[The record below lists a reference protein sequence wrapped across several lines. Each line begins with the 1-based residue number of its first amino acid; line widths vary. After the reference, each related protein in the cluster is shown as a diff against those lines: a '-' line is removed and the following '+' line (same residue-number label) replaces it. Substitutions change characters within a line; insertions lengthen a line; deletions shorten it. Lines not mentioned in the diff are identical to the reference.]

1 MSRNITRLMV
11 IPGVLMNRLHLFPYT
26 LAVALLLIASAAQA
40 ESDLNALVE
49 SYIDTWAEFYPS
61 KALSNGL
68 KEAAWKFEDF
78 SGNRA
83 GEWIAYNR
91 RTLEMLESL
100 SDLSVNE
107 QVDARVLRRQ
117 ARRELERWAHDEALV
132 NQPSWYAEV
141 ISQAL
146 TYILVRD
153 QFTPEE
159 KVDAVL
165 QRLPGVQSMCQ
176 LGIVSLQD
184 GSPERTR
191 RAVEV
196 LERTR
201 TFYQDSLPGLM
212 QDWSGGKQQEQVTQV
227 ISDTV
232 NSVDAL
238 LHHIREDVLPDAS
251 IPDRLDD
258 RDYARKLRIYTDSDL
273 TPEQLRDSAT
283 AEIEE
288 VRGLMVTEAT
298 AWWNER
304 VVALALPADEN
315 ELLGTAMAAMEHN
328 RSDNRSDFLN
338 FFKELTEKAE
348 TFMVENDLA
357 TIPLPR
363 TMYVGLS
370 PDHFS
375 GAAVGGVYPAGP
387 FNPGADTLFYLP
399 SIPDDS
405 TPEQKNGFYRSF
417 NDHFNTMII
426 AHEIYPGHYLQ
437 LKVAAATVPALRSL
451 FGNGVYIEGWGTF
464 SEELMLDA
472 GWDDHNRLT
481 RLAHLRK
488 RLENATRA
496 YVSVMVH
503 VEDWNKDQVMDFAV
517 TRGLLPPQFALN
529 LWVRVMNNPLQI
541 PSYFLG
547 FHGFRA
553 LWAEENRRLGESFKT
568 RGFVDSVLR
577 AGPVPIDALS
587 SLIN

>member
-1 MSRNITRLMV
+1 MNGFNKFSLRLV
-11 IPGVLMNRLHLFPYT
+11 IALC
-26 LAVALLLIASAAQA
+26 LAGGTAQA
-40 ESDLNALVE
+40 GTELDAQVD
-49 SYIDTWAEFYPS
+49 SYISKWAEFYPS
-61 KALSNGL
+61 EALSNGL
-68 KEAAWKFEDF
+68 KQAAWEFEDF
-78 SGNRA
+78 SGNRV

-91 RTLEMLESL
+91 RTLEMLESR

-107 QVDARVLRRQ
+107 QIDVRVLRRQ
-117 ARRELERWAHDEALV
+117 ARRELERWVRDRALI
-132 NQPSWYAEV
+132 NQPAWYAEV

-146 TYILVRD
+146 TYILVRE

-159 KVDAVL
+159 KLEAVL
-165 QRLPGVQSMCQ
+165 QRLKGVQSLCE
-176 LGIVSLQD
+176 LGITNLQN
-184 GSPERTR
+184 GSPEKTR

-196 LERTR
+196 LERTK
-201 TFYQDSLPGLM
+201 TFYRDNLPGLM
-212 QDWSGGKQQEQVTQV
+212 HDWSRANQNEQVTQV

-232 NSVDAL
+232 NTVDAL
-238 LHHIREDVLPDAS
+238 VRHIRENVLPDAS
-251 IPDRLDD
+251 IPDRLDN
-258 RDYARKLRIYTDSDL
+258 RDYERKLRIYTDSEL
-273 TPEQLRDSAT
+273 TPAQLRDSAA

-288 VRGLMVTEAT
+288 VRRLMAIEAE
-298 AWWNER
+298 AWWNEQGSD
-304 VVALALPADEN
+304 LPMPADEN
-315 ELLGTAMAAMEHN
+315 ELLEAVMAEMERA

-338 FFKELTEKAE
+338 LFRELTDRAE
-348 TFMVENDLA
+348 RFLVQNDLA
-357 TIPLPR
+357 TVPLPR
-363 TMYVGLS
+363 TIYVGLS

-375 GAAVGGVYPAGP
+375 GAAYGGVYAAGP

-437 LKVAAATVPALRSL
+437 LKVAAGAAPALRTL
-451 FGNGVYIEGWGTF
+451 FANGVYVEGWGTF

-503 VEDWNKDQVMDFAV
+503 VHDWDKDQLMEFAV

-547 FHGFRA
+547 FHGFRK
-553 LWAEENRRLGESFKT
+553 LWQEEQARLGDSFTT
-568 RGFVDSVLR
+568 REFVDSVLQ
-577 AGPVPIDALS
+577 AGPIPIDALT
-587 SLIN
+587 LTLR

>member
-1 MSRNITRLMV
+1 MNGFNKFSLRLV
-11 IPGVLMNRLHLFPYT
+11 IALC
-26 LAVALLLIASAAQA
+26 LAGGTAQA
-40 ESDLNALVE
+40 GTELDAQVDA
-49 SYIDTWAEFYPS
+49 YISKWAEFYPS
-61 KALSNGL
+61 EALSNGL
-68 KEAAWKFEDF
+68 KEAAWEFEDF
-78 SGNRA
+78 SGNRV
-83 GEWIAYNR
+83 GEWIAYNQ
-91 RTLEMLESL
+91 RTLEMLESR

-107 QVDARVLRRQ
+107 QVDVRVLRRQ
-117 ARRELERWAHDEALV
+117 ARRELERWVRDRALV
-132 NQPSWYAEV
+132 NQPAWYAEV

-146 TYILVRD
+146 TYILVRE

-159 KVDAVL
+159 KFEAVL
-165 QRLPGVQSMCQ
+165 QRLKGVQSLCD
-176 LGIVSLQD
+176 LGITNLQN

-191 RAVEV
+191 RAVEI

-201 TFYQDSLPGLM
+201 TFYHGSLPGLM
-212 QDWSGGKQQEQVTQV
+212 HDWSGGKRQEQVMQD
-227 ISDTV
+227 ISDTI

-238 LHHIREDVLPDAS
+238 VRHIRENVLPDTS

-273 TPEQLRDSAT
+273 TPAQLRDSAA

-288 VRGLMVTEAT
+288 VRRLMAIEAE
-298 AWWNER
+298 AWWHEQGSDSPM
-304 VVALALPADEN
+304 PADEN
-315 ELLGTAMAAMEHN
+315 ELLEAVMAEMEQA

-338 FFKELTEKAE
+338 MFRELTDRAE
-348 TFMVENDLA
+348 RFLVQNDLA
-357 TIPLPR
+357 TVPLPR
-363 TMYVGLS
+363 TIYVGLS

-375 GAAVGGVYPAGP
+375 GAAYGGVYSAGP

-437 LKVAAATVPALRSL
+437 LKVAAGAAPALRTL
-451 FGNGVYIEGWGTF
+451 FANGVYVEGWGTF

-503 VEDWNKDQVMDFAV
+503 VHDWDKDQLMEFAV

-547 FHGFRA
+547 FHGFRK
-553 LWAEENRRLGESFKT
+553 LWHEEQARLGDSFTT
-568 RGFVDSVLR
+568 REFVDSVLQ
-577 AGPVPIDALS
+577 AGPIPIDALTFT
-587 SLIN
+587 LR

>member
-1 MSRNITRLMV
+1 MNGFDKFLIRLV
-11 IPGVLMNRLHLFPYT
+11 IALC
-26 LAVALLLIASAAQA
+26 LAAGTVQAGTELDAQV
-40 ESDLNALVE
+40 NA
-49 SYIDTWAEFYPS
+49 YISKWAEFYPS
-61 KALSNGL
+61 EALSNGL
-68 KEAAWKFEDF
+68 KEAAWEFEDF
-78 SGNRA
+78 SGNRVD
-83 GEWIAYNR
+83 EWIAYNTH
-91 RTLEMLESL
+91 TLEMLESL

-117 ARRELERWAHDEALV
+117 AMRELERWVHDKALV
-132 NQPSWYAEV
+132 NQPAWYAEV

-146 TYILVRD
+146 TYILVRE

-159 KVDAVL
+159 KFDAVL
-165 QRLPGVQSMCQ
+165 QRLPGVQSMCE
-176 LGIVSLQD
+176 LGIANLQD

-191 RAVEV
+191 RAVQV

-201 TFYQDSLPGLM
+201 TFYHDSLPGLM
-212 QDWSGGKQQEQVTQV
+212 HGWSGGERQEQVTQV
-227 ISDTV
+227 IDDTV
-232 NSVDAL
+232 SSADSLVR
-238 LHHIREDVLPDAS
+238 HIRDNVLPDAS
-251 IPDRLDD
+251 VPDRLDD
-258 RDYARKLRIYTDSDL
+258 KDYARKLRIYTDSDI
-273 TPEQLRDSAT
+273 TPAQLRDSAA

-288 VRGLMVTEAT
+288 VRRLMTIEAG
-298 AWWNER
+298 AWWNEQGPG
-304 VVALALPADEN
+304 APMPADEN
-315 ELLGTAMAAMEHN
+315 ELLEAVMTEMEQA
-328 RSDNRSDFLN
+328 RADNRSDFLN
-338 FFKELTEKAE
+338 LFRELTDRAE
-348 TFMVENDLA
+348 RFLVENDLA
-357 TIPLPR
+357 TVPLPR
-363 TMYVGLS
+363 TIYVGLS

-375 GAAVGGVYPAGP
+375 GAAYGGVYSTGP

-405 TPEQKNGFYRSF
+405 TLEQKNGFYRSF

-437 LKVAAATVPALRSL
+437 YKIAAATAPALRTL

-503 VEDWNKDQVMDFAV
+503 VEGWNRDQVMEFAV

-553 LWAEENRRLGESFKT
+553 LWAEENRRLGEDFKT
-568 RGFVDSVLR
+568 RDFVDKVLR
-577 AGPVPIDALS
+577 AGAVPIDALY
-587 SLIN
+587 SLFK

>member
-1 MSRNITRLMV
+1 MMKSNAFLYALT
-11 IPGVLMNRLHLFPYT
+11 
-26 LAVALLLIASAAQA
+26 VAFCLYAGMAQA
-40 ESDLNALVE
+40 NADLNNTIE
-49 SYIDTWAEFYPS
+49 SYIQKWTGFYPS
-61 KALSNGL
+61 NAFRNGL
-68 KEAAWKFEDF
+68 RPAAWQFEDF
-78 SGNRA
+78 SGDRV

-91 RTLEMLESL
+91 RTLEILESL
-100 SDLSVNE
+100 PVLSVNE

-117 ARRELERWAHDEALV
+117 SRRELERWVHDGALV
-132 NQPSWYAEV
+132 NQPAWYAEV

-146 TYILVRD
+146 TYILVRE
-153 QFTPEE
+153 QFTPEDKLE
-159 KVDAVL
+159 AVL
-165 QRLPGVQSMCQ
+165 QRLKGVQSLCE
-176 LGIVSLQD
+176 LGIANLQN
-184 GSPERTR
+184 GSRERTQ

-196 LERTR
+196 LERTK
-201 TFYQDSLPGLM
+201 TFYRDNLPGLM
-212 QDWSGGKQQEQVTQV
+212 HDWSGGTQPEQLPQV
-227 ISDTV
+227 VSDTV
-232 NSVDAL
+232 NTVDAL
-238 LHHIREDVLPDAS
+238 VRHIRENVLPDAS

-273 TPEQLRDSAT
+273 TPAQLRDSAA

-288 VRGLMVTEAT
+288 VRRLMAIEAE
-298 AWWNER
+298 AWWNEQGSDSPM
-304 VVALALPADEN
+304 PADEN
-315 ELLGTAMAAMEHN
+315 ELLEAVMAEMERA
-328 RSDNRSDFLN
+328 RSDNRSDFVNL
-338 FFKELTEKAE
+338 FRELTDRAEK
-348 TFMVENDLA
+348 FLVQNDLA
-357 TIPLPR
+357 TVPLPR
-363 TMYVGLS
+363 TIYVGLS

-375 GAAVGGVYPAGP
+375 GAAYGGVYSAGP

-437 LKVAAATVPALRSL
+437 LKVGAGAAPALRTL
-451 FGNGVYIEGWGTF
+451 FANGVYVEGWGTF

-496 YVSVMVH
+496 YVSAMVH
-503 VEDWNKDQVMDFAV
+503 VHDWDKDQLMEFAV

-547 FHGFRA
+547 FHGFRK
-553 LWAEENRRLGESFKT
+553 LWQEQQARLGDSFST
-568 RGFVDSVLR
+568 REFVDSVLQ
-577 AGPVPIDALS
+577 AGPIPIDALT
-587 SLIN
+587 LTLR

>member
-1 MSRNITRLMV
+1 MIRFIT
-11 IPGVLMNRLHLFPYT
+11 FPYM
-26 LAVALLLIASAAQA
+26 LVIALCLTTGTVQAGTELGAQVDA
-40 ESDLNALVE
+40 
-49 SYIDTWAEFYPS
+49 YISKWAEFYPS
-61 KALSNGL
+61 EALSNGL
-68 KEAAWKFEDF
+68 KEAAWEFEDF
-78 SGNRA
+78 SGDRV
-83 GEWIAYNR
+83 EQWIAYNQH
-91 RTLEMLESL
+91 TLEMLEAL

-117 ARRELERWAHDEALV
+117 AMRELERWVHDKALV
-132 NQPSWYAEV
+132 NQPAWYAEV

-146 TYILVRD
+146 TYILVRE
-153 QFTPEE
+153 QFAPEE
-159 KVDAVL
+159 KFDAVL
-165 QRLPGVQSMCQ
+165 QRLPGIQSMCE
-176 LGIVSLQD
+176 LGIVNLQD

-201 TFYQDSLPGLM
+201 TFYHDSLPGLM
-212 QDWSGGKQQEQVTQV
+212 NDWSGGTRREQATQV
-227 ISDTV
+227 INGTV

-238 LHHIREDVLPDAS
+238 VRHIRESVLPNAS

-258 RDYARKLRIYTDSDL
+258 RDYARKLRIYTDSNL
-273 TPEQLRDSAT
+273 TPAQLRDSAA

-288 VRGLMVTEAT
+288 VRRLMAIEAE
-298 AWWNER
+298 AWWNEQGSGASMP
-304 VVALALPADEN
+304 VVEN
-315 ELLGTAMAAMEHN
+315 ELLEAVMAEMEQA
-328 RSDNRSDFLN
+328 RADNRSDFLD
-338 FFKELTEKAE
+338 FFKDLTDRAE
-348 TFMVENDLA
+348 RFLVDNDLA
-357 TIPLPR
+357 TVPLPR
-363 TMYVGLS
+363 TIYVGLS

-375 GAAVGGVYPAGP
+375 GAAYGGVYSTGP

-437 LKVAAATVPALRSL
+437 LKVAAATAPALRSL

-503 VEDWNKDQVMDFAV
+503 VHDWNKDQVMEFAV

-553 LWAEENRRLGESFKT
+553 LWTEENRRLGEDFKT
-568 RGFVDSVLR
+568 RDFVDKVLR
-577 AGPVPIDALS
+577 AGPVPIDTL
-587 SLIN
+587 

>member
-1 MSRNITRLMV
+1 
-11 IPGVLMNRLHLFPYT
+11 MNGLNKLPLR
-26 LAVALLLIASAAQA
+26 LLIALCLTTGTAQA
-40 ESDLNALVE
+40 GTELGAQVDA
-49 SYIDTWAEFYPS
+49 YISKWAEFYPS
-61 KALSNGL
+61 EALSNGL
-68 KEAAWKFEDF
+68 KEAAWEFEDF
-78 SGNRA
+78 SGDRVD
-83 GEWIAYNR
+83 EWIVYNR

-117 ARRELERWAHDEALV
+117 AMRELERWVHDKALV
-132 NQPSWYAEV
+132 NQPAWYAEV

-146 TYILVRD
+146 TYILVRE
-153 QFTPEE
+153 QFTAEE
-159 KVDAVL
+159 KFDAVL
-165 QRLPGVQSMCQ
+165 QRLRGVQSMCA
-176 LGIVSLQD
+176 LGIANLED

-191 RAVEV
+191 RAVQV

-201 TFYQDSLPGLM
+201 TFYHDSLPGLM
-212 QDWSGGKQQEQVTQV
+212 HDWSGGGRKEQVTQV
-227 ISDTV
+227 IDDTV
-232 NSVDAL
+232 SSADAL
-238 LHHIREDVLPDAS
+238 VRHIRDNVLPDAS

-258 RDYARKLRIYTDSDL
+258 KDYARKLRIYTDSDL
-273 TPEQLRDSAT
+273 TPMQLRDSAA

-288 VRGLMVTEAT
+288 VRRLMTLEAE
-298 AWWNER
+298 AWWNEQGSGAPMP
-304 VVALALPADEN
+304 VDES
-315 ELLGTAMAAMEHN
+315 ELLEAVMAEMEQA
-328 RSDNRSDFLN
+328 RADNRSDFLD
-338 FFKELTEKAE
+338 FFRDLTDRAE
-348 TFMVENDLA
+348 RFLVQHDLA
-357 TIPLPR
+357 TVPLPR
-363 TMYVGLS
+363 TIYVGLS

-375 GAAVGGVYPAGP
+375 GAAYGGVYSTGP

-405 TPEQKNGFYRSF
+405 TAEQKNGFYRSF

-437 LKVAAATVPALRSL
+437 LKVAAATAPALRSL

-503 VEDWNKDQVMDFAV
+503 VEGWNRDQVMDFAV
-517 TRGLLPPQFALN
+517 KRGLLPSQFALN

-553 LWAEENRRLGESFKT
+553 LWAEENRRLGEDFKT
-568 RGFVDSVLR
+568 REFVDKVLR
-577 AGPVPIDALS
+577 AGPVPIDTL
-587 SLIN
+587 

>member
-1 MSRNITRLMV
+1 MIRFIT
-11 IPGVLMNRLHLFPYT
+11 FPYV
-26 LAVALLLIASAAQA
+26 LVIALCLTTGTAQA
-40 ESDLNALVE
+40 GTELDAQVDA
-49 SYIDTWAEFYPS
+49 YISEWAEFYPS
-61 KALSNGL
+61 AALSNGL
-68 KEAAWKFEDF
+68 KDAAWEFEDF
-78 SGNRA
+78 SGNRV
-83 GEWIAYNR
+83 EQWIAYNQH
-91 RTLEMLESL
+91 TLEMLEAL
-100 SDLSVNE
+100 SGPSVNE

-117 ARRELERWAHDEALV
+117 AMRELERWVHDKALV
-132 NQPSWYAEV
+132 NQPAWYAEV

-146 TYILVRD
+146 TYILVRE

-159 KVDAVL
+159 KFDAVL
-165 QRLPGVQSMCQ
+165 QRLPGVQSMCE
-176 LGIVSLQD
+176 LGIVNLQD

-191 RAVEV
+191 RAVQV

-201 TFYQDSLPGLM
+201 TFYHDSLPGLM
-212 QDWSGGKQQEQVTQV
+212 HDWSGGTRREQVTQA
-227 ISDTV
+227 INDTV
-232 NSVDAL
+232 SSADAL
-238 LHHIREDVLPDAS
+238 VRHIRDNVLPDAS

-258 RDYARKLRIYTDSDL
+258 KDYARKLRIYTDSDL
-273 TPEQLRDSAT
+273 TPVQLRDSAA

-288 VRGLMVTEAT
+288 VRKLMATEAE
-298 AWWNER
+298 AWWNEQGSGSPM
-304 VVALALPADEN
+304 PADEN
-315 ELLGTAMAAMEHN
+315 ELLEAVMTEMEQA
-328 RSDNRSDFLN
+328 RADNRADFLN
-338 FFKELTEKAE
+338 LFRELTDRAE
-348 TFMVENDLA
+348 RFLVQNDLA
-357 TIPLPR
+357 TVPLPR
-363 TMYVGLS
+363 TIYVGLS

-375 GAAVGGVYPAGP
+375 GAAYGGVYSTGP

-405 TPEQKNGFYRSF
+405 TAEQKNGFYRSF

-437 LKVAAATVPALRSL
+437 LKVAAATAPALRSL

-503 VEDWNKDQVMDFAV
+503 VHDWNRDQVMEFAV
-517 TRGLLPPQFALN
+517 TRGLLPPQFAVN

-553 LWAEENRRLGESFKT
+553 LWAEENRRLGEDFKT
-568 RGFVDSVLR
+568 RDFVDKVLR
-577 AGPVPIDALS
+577 AGPVPIDTL
-587 SLIN
+587 

>member
-1 MSRNITRLMV
+1 MIRFIT
-11 IPGVLMNRLHLFPYT
+11 FPYM
-26 LAVALLLIASAAQA
+26 LVIALCLTTGTAQA
-40 ESDLNALVE
+40 GTELDAQVDA
-49 SYIDTWAEFYPS
+49 YISEWAEFYPS
-61 KALSNGL
+61 AALSNGL
-68 KEAAWKFEDF
+68 KDAAWEFEDF
-78 SGNRA
+78 SGNRV
-83 GEWIAYNR
+83 EQWIAYNQH
-91 RTLEMLESL
+91 TLEMLEAL
-100 SDLSVNE
+100 SGLSVNE

-117 ARRELERWAHDEALV
+117 AMRELERWVHDKALV
-132 NQPSWYAEV
+132 NQPAWYAEV

-146 TYILVRD
+146 TYILVRE

-159 KVDAVL
+159 KFDAVL
-165 QRLPGVQSMCQ
+165 QRLPGIQSMCE
-176 LGIVSLQD
+176 LGIVNLQD

-191 RAVEV
+191 RAVQV

-201 TFYQDSLPGLM
+201 TFYHDSLPGLM
-212 QDWSGGKQQEQVTQV
+212 NDWSGGTRREQVTQA
-227 ISDTV
+227 INDTV
-232 NSVDAL
+232 SSADAL
-238 LHHIREDVLPDAS
+238 VRHIRDNVLPDAS

-258 RDYARKLRIYTDSDL
+258 KDYARKLRIYTDSDL
-273 TPEQLRDSAT
+273 TPVQLRDSAA

-288 VRGLMVTEAT
+288 VRKLMTIEAE
-298 AWWNER
+298 AWWNEQGSGSPM
-304 VVALALPADEN
+304 PADEN
-315 ELLGTAMAAMEHN
+315 ELLEAVMTEMEQA
-328 RSDNRSDFLN
+328 RADNRADFLN
-338 FFKELTEKAE
+338 LFRELTDRAE
-348 TFMVENDLA
+348 RFLVQNDLA
-357 TIPLPR
+357 TVPLPR
-363 TMYVGLS
+363 TIYVGLS

-375 GAAVGGVYPAGP
+375 GAAYGGVYSTGP

-405 TPEQKNGFYRSF
+405 TAEQKNGFYRSF

-437 LKVAAATVPALRSL
+437 LKVAAATAPALRSL

-503 VEDWNKDQVMDFAV
+503 VHDWNRDQVMEFAV
-517 TRGLLPPQFALN
+517 TRGLLPPQFAVN

-553 LWAEENRRLGESFKT
+553 LWAEENRRLGENFKT
-568 RGFVDSVLR
+568 RDFVDKVLR
-577 AGPVPIDALS
+577 AGPVPIDTL
-587 SLIN
+587 

>member
-1 MSRNITRLMV
+1 MIRFIT
-11 IPGVLMNRLHLFPYT
+11 FPYM
-26 LAVALLLIASAAQA
+26 LVIALCLTTGTVQAGTELDAQV
-40 ESDLNALVE
+40 DG
-49 SYIDTWAEFYPS
+49 YISKWAEFYPS
-61 KALSNGL
+61 EALSNGL
-68 KEAAWKFEDF
+68 KEAAWEFEDF
-78 SGNRA
+78 SGDRVD
-83 GEWIAYNR
+83 EWITYNR

-117 ARRELERWAHDEALV
+117 AMRELERWVHDKALV
-132 NQPSWYAEV
+132 NQPAWYAEV

-146 TYILVRD
+146 TYILVRE

-159 KVDAVL
+159 KFDAVL
-165 QRLPGVQSMCQ
+165 QRLPGVQSICE
-176 LGIVSLQD
+176 LGIANLQD

-191 RAVEV
+191 RAVQV

-201 TFYQDSLPGLM
+201 TFYHDSLPGLM
-212 QDWSGGKQQEQVTQV
+212 HDWSGGGRQEQVTQV
-227 ISDTV
+227 IDDNVS
-232 NSVDAL
+232 SADAL
-238 LHHIREDVLPDAS
+238 VRHIRDNVLPDAS

-258 RDYARKLRIYTDSDL
+258 KDYARKLRIYTDSDL
-273 TPEQLRDSAT
+273 TPMQLRDSAA

-288 VRGLMVTEAT
+288 VRRLMTLEAE
-298 AWWNER
+298 AWWNEQGSGAPMP
-304 VVALALPADEN
+304 VDEN
-315 ELLGTAMAAMEHN
+315 ELLEAVMTEMEQA
-328 RSDNRSDFLN
+328 RAGNRSDFLD
-338 FFKELTEKAE
+338 FFRDLTDRAEK
-348 TFMVENDLA
+348 FLVENDLA
-357 TIPLPR
+357 TVPLPR
-363 TMYVGLS
+363 TIYVGLS

-375 GAAVGGVYPAGP
+375 GAAYGGVYSTGP

-405 TPEQKNGFYRSF
+405 TLEQKNGFYRSF

-437 LKVAAATVPALRSL
+437 YKVAAATAPALRTL

-472 GWDDHNRLT
+472 GWDDYNRLT

-503 VEDWNKDQVMDFAV
+503 VEGWNRDQVMDFAV
-517 TRGLLPPQFALN
+517 KRGLLPPQFALN

-553 LWAEENRRLGESFKT
+553 LWAEENRRLGEDFKT
-568 RGFVDSVLR
+568 REFVDKVLR
-577 AGPVPIDALS
+577 AGPVPIDTL
-587 SLIN
+587 

>member
-1 MSRNITRLMV
+1 
-11 IPGVLMNRLHLFPYT
+11 MNGLNKLPLR
-26 LAVALLLIASAAQA
+26 LLIALCLAAGAAQA
-40 ESDLNALVE
+40 GTELDARVDA
-49 SYIDTWAEFYPS
+49 YISKWAEFYPS
-61 KALSNGL
+61 EALSNGL
-68 KEAAWKFEDF
+68 KEAAWEFEDF
-78 SGNRA
+78 SGNRVD
-83 GEWIAYNR
+83 EWTAYNR
-91 RTLEMLESL
+91 RTLEMLEAL

-107 QVDARVLRRQ
+107 QVDARVLRRR
-117 ARRELERWAHDEALV
+117 AMRELERWVHDKALV
-132 NQPSWYAEV
+132 NQPAWYAEV

-146 TYILVRD
+146 TYILVRE

-159 KVDAVL
+159 KFGAVL
-165 QRLPGVQSMCQ
+165 QRLRGVQSMCA
-176 LGIVSLQD
+176 LGIANLQD

-201 TFYQDSLPGLM
+201 TFYHDSLPGLM
-212 QDWSGGKQQEQVTQV
+212 NDWSGGTRREQARQV
-227 ISDTV
+227 INGTV

-238 LHHIREDVLPDAS
+238 VRHIRESVLPNAS

-273 TPEQLRDSAT
+273 TPAQLRDSAA

-288 VRGLMVTEAT
+288 VRRLMAIEAK

-304 VVALALPADEN
+304 ESSAPMPADEN
-315 ELLGTAMAAMEHN
+315 ELLEAVMAEME
-328 RSDNRSDFLN
+328 RARADNRSDFLD
-338 FFKELTEKAE
+338 FFRDLTDRAE
-348 TFMVENDLA
+348 RFLVDNDLA
-357 TIPLPR
+357 TVPLPR
-363 TMYVGLS
+363 TIYVGLS

-375 GAAVGGVYPAGP
+375 GAAYGGVYSTGP

-405 TPEQKNGFYRSF
+405 TAEQKNGFYRSF

-437 LKVAAATVPALRSL
+437 LKVAAATAPALRSL

-503 VEDWNKDQVMDFAV
+503 VHDWNKDQVMEFAV

-553 LWAEENRRLGESFKT
+553 LWAEENRRLGEDFKT
-568 RGFVDSVLR
+568 RDFVDKVLR
-577 AGPVPIDALS
+577 AGPVPIDTL
-587 SLIN
+587 

>member
-1 MSRNITRLMV
+1 MIRFIT
-11 IPGVLMNRLHLFPYT
+11 FPYM
-26 LAVALLLIASAAQA
+26 LVIALCLTTGTAQA
-40 ESDLNALVE
+40 GTELDAQVDA
-49 SYIDTWAEFYPS
+49 YISEWAEFYPS
-61 KALSNGL
+61 AALSNGL
-68 KEAAWKFEDF
+68 KDAAWEFEDF
-78 SGNRA
+78 SGNRV
-83 GEWIAYNR
+83 EQWIAYNQH
-91 RTLEMLESL
+91 TLEMLEAL
-100 SDLSVNE
+100 SGPSVNE

-117 ARRELERWAHDEALV
+117 AMRELERWVHDKALV
-132 NQPSWYAEV
+132 NQPAWYAEV

-146 TYILVRD
+146 TYILVRE

-159 KVDAVL
+159 KFDAVL
-165 QRLPGVQSMCQ
+165 QRLPGIQSMCE
-176 LGIVSLQD
+176 LGIVNLQD

-191 RAVEV
+191 RAVQV

-201 TFYQDSLPGLM
+201 TFYHDSLPGLM
-212 QDWSGGKQQEQVTQV
+212 HDWSGGERKEQVTQV
-227 ISDTV
+227 IDDTV
-232 NSVDAL
+232 SSADAL
-238 LHHIREDVLPDAS
+238 VRHIRDNVLPDAS

-258 RDYARKLRIYTDSDL
+258 KDYARKLRIYTDSDL
-273 TPEQLRDSAT
+273 TPVQLRDSAA

-288 VRGLMVTEAT
+288 VRKLMAIEAE
-298 AWWNER
+298 AWWNEQGSGSPM
-304 VVALALPADEN
+304 PADEN
-315 ELLGTAMAAMEHN
+315 ELLEAVMTEMEQA
-328 RSDNRSDFLN
+328 RADNRADFLN
-338 FFKELTEKAE
+338 LFRELTDRAE
-348 TFMVENDLA
+348 RFLVQNDLA
-357 TIPLPR
+357 TVPLPR
-363 TMYVGLS
+363 TIYVGLS

-375 GAAVGGVYPAGP
+375 GAAYGGVYSTGP

-405 TPEQKNGFYRSF
+405 TAEQKNGFYRSF

-437 LKVAAATVPALRSL
+437 LKVAAATAPALRSL

-503 VEDWNKDQVMDFAV
+503 IHDWNKDQVMEFAV
-517 TRGLLPPQFALN
+517 TRGLLPPQFAVN

-553 LWAEENRRLGESFKT
+553 LWAEENRRLGENFKT
-568 RGFVDSVLR
+568 RDFVDKVLR
-577 AGPVPIDALS
+577 AGPVPIDTL
-587 SLIN
+587 

>member
-1 MSRNITRLMV
+1 MMRSNAFLYALTLVFCLYSGMV
-11 IPGVLMNRLHLFPYT
+11 
-26 LAVALLLIASAAQA
+26 QA
-40 ESDLNALVE
+40 TPDLNDTIE
-49 SYIDTWAEFYPS
+49 SYIQTWAGFYPS
-61 KALSNGL
+61 KAFRNGL
-68 KEAAWKFEDF
+68 RAAAWEFEDF
-78 SGNRA
+78 SGNRV

-91 RTLEMLESL
+91 RTLDMLEAR
-100 SDLSVNE
+100 SDLSDNE
-107 QVDARVLRRQ
+107 QIDMRVLRRQ
-117 ARRELERWAHDEALV
+117 TRRELERWQHDMVLV
-132 NQPSWYAEV
+132 NQPVWYAGI

-146 TYILVRD
+146 TYILVRE

-159 KVDAVL
+159 KLDAVL
-165 QRLPGVQSMCQ
+165 QRLKGVQSLCN
-176 LGIVSLQD
+176 LGITNLRN
-184 GSPERTR
+184 GSGERTR

-196 LERTR
+196 LERTK
-201 TFYQDSLPGLM
+201 TFYRDSLPELM
-212 QDWSGGKQQEQVTQV
+212 RDWSRRNQHVQVTQV
-227 ISDTV
+227 INDTV
-232 NSVDAL
+232 NTVDAL
-238 LHHIREDVLPDAS
+238 LRHIRETVLPDAS

-258 RDYARKLRIYTDSDL
+258 RDYERKLRIYTDSDL
-273 TPEQLRDSAT
+273 TPAQLRDSAA

-288 VRGLMVTEAT
+288 VRRLMAIEAE
-298 AWWNER
+298 AWWNEQGSDSPM
-304 VVALALPADEN
+304 PADEN
-315 ELLGTAMAAMEHN
+315 ELLEAVMAEMERA

-338 FFKELTEKAE
+338 LFRELTDRAE
-348 TFMVENDLA
+348 RFLVQNDLA
-357 TIPLPR
+357 TVPLPR
-363 TMYVGLS
+363 TIYVGLS

-375 GAAVGGVYPAGP
+375 GAAYGGVYAAGP

-437 LKVAAATVPALRSL
+437 LKVAAGAAPALRTL
-451 FGNGVYIEGWGTF
+451 FANGVYVEGWGTF

-503 VEDWNKDQVMDFAV
+503 VHDWDKDQLMEFAV
-517 TRGLLPPQFALN
+517 ARGLLPPQFALN

-547 FHGFRA
+547 FHGFRK
-553 LWAEENRRLGESFKT
+553 LWQEEQARLGDSFTT
-568 RGFVDSVLR
+568 REFVDSVLQ
-577 AGPVPIDALS
+577 AGPIPIDALT
-587 SLIN
+587 LTLR

>member
-1 MSRNITRLMV
+1 MNGFNKFSLRLV
-11 IPGVLMNRLHLFPYT
+11 IALC
-26 LAVALLLIASAAQA
+26 LAGGTAQA
-40 ESDLNALVE
+40 GTELDAQVDA
-49 SYIDTWAEFYPS
+49 YISKWAEFYPS
-61 KALSNGL
+61 EALSNGL
-68 KEAAWKFEDF
+68 KEAAWEFEDF
-78 SGNRA
+78 SGNRV
-83 GEWIAYNR
+83 GEWIAYNQ
-91 RTLEMLESL
+91 RTLEMLESR

-107 QVDARVLRRQ
+107 QIDVRVLRRQ
-117 ARRELERWAHDEALV
+117 ARRELERWVRDRALV
-132 NQPSWYAEV
+132 NQPAWYAEV

-146 TYILVRD
+146 TYILVRE

-159 KVDAVL
+159 KLEAVL
-165 QRLPGVQSMCQ
+165 QRLKGVQSLCE
-176 LGIVSLQD
+176 LGITNLQN

-191 RAVEV
+191 RAVEI

-201 TFYQDSLPGLM
+201 TFYHGSLPGLM
-212 QDWSGGKQQEQVTQV
+212 HDWSGGKRQEQVMQD

-238 LHHIREDVLPDAS
+238 VRYIRENVLPGAS

-273 TPEQLRDSAT
+273 TPAQLRDSAA

-288 VRGLMVTEAT
+288 VRRLMAIEAE
-298 AWWNER
+298 AWRNEQGSDSPM
-304 VVALALPADEN
+304 PADES
-315 ELLGTAMAAMEHN
+315 ELLEVVMAEMEQA

-338 FFKELTEKAE
+338 LFRKLTDRAE
-348 TFMVENDLA
+348 RFLVQNDLA
-357 TIPLPR
+357 TVPLPR
-363 TMYVGLS
+363 TIYVGLS

-375 GAAVGGVYPAGP
+375 GAAYGGVYAAGP

-437 LKVAAATVPALRSL
+437 LRVAAGAAPALRTL
-451 FGNGVYIEGWGTF
+451 FANGVYVEGWGTF

-503 VEDWNKDQVMDFAV
+503 VHDWDKDQLMEFAV

-547 FHGFRA
+547 FHGFRK
-553 LWAEENRRLGESFKT
+553 LWQEEQARLGDSFTT
-568 RGFVDSVLR
+568 REFVDSVLQ
-577 AGPVPIDALS
+577 AGPIPIDALT
-587 SLIN
+587 LTLR

>member
-1 MSRNITRLMV
+1 MSRINLCSWILAFTV
-11 IPGVLMNRLHLFPYT
+11 CVVPGTVWAATPDDE
-26 LAVALLLIASAAQA
+26 LI
-40 ESDLNALVE
+40 EY
-49 SYIDTWAEFYPS
+49 YIEEWIGFYPS

-68 KEAAWKFEDF
+68 KGAAWQFEDF
-78 SGNRA
+78 SGNRVE
-83 GEWIAYNR
+83 EWIDFNLQ
-91 RTLEMLESL
+91 TMKMLDAL
-100 SDLSVNE
+100 PDVSVN
-107 QVDARVLRRQ
+107 VAINKRVLRRQ
-117 ARRELERWAHDEALV
+117 ARRELERWVHDGALV
-132 NQPSWYAEV
+132 NQPIWYAEV

-146 TYILVRD
+146 TYILVRE

-159 KVDAVL
+159 KLEAVL
-165 QRLPGVQSMCQ
+165 QRLKGVQSLCE
-176 LGIVSLQD
+176 LGITNLQN

-196 LERTR
+196 LERTK
-201 TFYQDSLPGLM
+201 TFYRDNLPGLM
-212 QDWSGGKQQEQVTQV
+212 HDWSRANQNEQVTQV

-232 NSVDAL
+232 NTVDAL
-238 LHHIREDVLPDAS
+238 VRHIRENVLPDTS

-258 RDYARKLRIYTDSDL
+258 RDYERKLRIYTDSEL
-273 TPEQLRDSAT
+273 TPAQLRDSAA

-288 VRGLMVTEAT
+288 VRRLMAIEAE
-298 AWWNER
+298 AWWNEQGSD
-304 VVALALPADEN
+304 LPMPADEN
-315 ELLGTAMAAMEHN
+315 ELLEAVMAEMERA
-328 RSDNRSDFLN
+328 RSDNRSDFVN
-338 FFKELTEKAE
+338 FFRELTDRAE
-348 TFMVENDLA
+348 TFLVQNDLA
-357 TIPLPR
+357 TVPLPR
-363 TMYVGLS
+363 TIYVGLS

-375 GAAVGGVYPAGP
+375 GAAYGGVYAAGP

-437 LKVAAATVPALRSL
+437 LKVAAGAAPALRTL
-451 FGNGVYIEGWGTF
+451 FANGVYVEGWGTF

-503 VEDWNKDQVMDFAV
+503 VHDWDKDQLMEFAV

-541 PSYFLG
+541 ASYFLG
-547 FHGFRA
+547 FHGFRK
-553 LWAEENRRLGESFKT
+553 LWQEEQARLGESFTT
-568 RGFVDSVLR
+568 REFVDGVLQ
-577 AGPVPIDALS
+577 AGPIPIDALT
-587 SLIN
+587 LTFR

>member
-1 MSRNITRLMV
+1 MIRFIT
-11 IPGVLMNRLHLFPYT
+11 FPYM
-26 LAVALLLIASAAQA
+26 LVIALCLTTGTAQA
-40 ESDLNALVE
+40 GTELGAQVDA
-49 SYIDTWAEFYPS
+49 YISKWAEFYPS
-61 KALSNGL
+61 EALSNGL
-68 KEAAWKFEDF
+68 KEAAWEFEDF
-78 SGNRA
+78 SGDRVD
-83 GEWIAYNR
+83 EWIAYNR
-91 RTLEMLESL
+91 RTLEMLESR

-117 ARRELERWAHDEALV
+117 AMRELERWVHDKALV
-132 NQPSWYAEV
+132 NQPAWYAEV

-153 QFTPEE
+153 QFAPEE
-159 KVDAVL
+159 KFDAVL
-165 QRLPGVQSMCQ
+165 QRLPGIQSMCE
-176 LGIVSLQD
+176 LGIVNLQD

-201 TFYQDSLPGLM
+201 TFYHDSLPGLM
-212 QDWSGGKQQEQVTQV
+212 HGWSGGGRKEQVTQV
-227 ISDTV
+227 IDGTV
-232 NSVDAL
+232 SSLDAL
-238 LHHIREDVLPDAS
+238 VRHIRDNVLPNAS

-258 RDYARKLRIYTDSDL
+258 KDYARKLRIYSDSDI
-273 TPEQLRDSAT
+273 TPAQLRDSAA
-283 AEIEE
+283 AEIQE
-288 VRGLMVTEAT
+288 VRKLMATEAK
-298 AWWNER
+298 AWWKEQGSGSPM
-304 VVALALPADEN
+304 PADEN
-315 ELLGTAMAAMEHN
+315 DLLEAVMAEMEQA
-328 RSDNRSDFLN
+328 RADNRSDFLD
-338 FFKELTEKAE
+338 FFRELTDRAE
-348 TFMVENDLA
+348 RFLVQHDLA
-357 TIPLPR
+357 TVPLPR
-363 TMYVGLS
+363 TIYVGLS

-375 GAAVGGVYPAGP
+375 GAAYGGVYSTGP

-405 TPEQKNGFYRSF
+405 TLEQKNGFYRSF

-437 LKVAAATVPALRSL
+437 YKVAAATAPALRTL

-472 GWDDHNRLT
+472 GWDDYNRLT

-503 VEDWNKDQVMDFAV
+503 VEGWNRDQVMDFAV
-517 TRGLLPPQFALN
+517 KRGLLPPQFALN

-553 LWAEENRRLGESFKT
+553 LWAEENRRLGEDFKT
-568 RGFVDSVLR
+568 REFVDKVLR
-577 AGPVPIDALS
+577 AGPVPIDTL
-587 SLIN
+587 

>member
-1 MSRNITRLMV
+1 MSRINLCSWILAFTV
-11 IPGVLMNRLHLFPYT
+11 CVVPGTVWAATPDDE
-26 LAVALLLIASAAQA
+26 LI
-40 ESDLNALVE
+40 EY
-49 SYIDTWAEFYPS
+49 YIEEWIGFYPS

-68 KEAAWKFEDF
+68 KGAAWQFEDF
-78 SGNRA
+78 SGNRVE
-83 GEWIAYNR
+83 EWIDFNLQ
-91 RTLEMLESL
+91 TMKMLDAL
-100 SDLSVNE
+100 PDVSVN
-107 QVDARVLRRQ
+107 VAINKRVLRRQ
-117 ARRELERWAHDEALV
+117 ARRELERWVHDGALV
-132 NQPSWYAEV
+132 NQPIWYAEV

-146 TYILVRD
+146 TYILVRE

-159 KVDAVL
+159 KLEAVL
-165 QRLPGVQSMCQ
+165 QRLKGVQSLCE
-176 LGIVSLQD
+176 LGITNLQN
-184 GSPERTR
+184 GSPEKTR

-196 LERTR
+196 LERTK
-201 TFYQDSLPGLM
+201 TFYRDNLPGLM
-212 QDWSGGKQQEQVTQV
+212 HDWSRANQNEQVTQV

-232 NSVDAL
+232 NTVDAL
-238 LHHIREDVLPDAS
+238 VRHIRENVLPDAS
-251 IPDRLDD
+251 IPDRLDN
-258 RDYARKLRIYTDSDL
+258 RDYERKLRIYTDSEL
-273 TPEQLRDSAT
+273 TPAQLRDSAA

-288 VRGLMVTEAT
+288 VRRLMAIEAE
-298 AWWNER
+298 AWWNEQGSDSPM
-304 VVALALPADEN
+304 PADEN
-315 ELLGTAMAAMEHN
+315 ELLEAVMAEMERA

-338 FFKELTEKAE
+338 LFRELTDRAE
-348 TFMVENDLA
+348 RFLVQNDLA
-357 TIPLPR
+357 TVPLPR
-363 TMYVGLS
+363 TIYVGLS

-375 GAAVGGVYPAGP
+375 GAAYGGVYAAGP

-437 LKVAAATVPALRSL
+437 LKVAAGAAPALRTL
-451 FGNGVYIEGWGTF
+451 FANGVYVEGWGTF

-503 VEDWNKDQVMDFAV
+503 VHDWDKDQLMEFAV

-547 FHGFRA
+547 FHGFRK
-553 LWAEENRRLGESFKT
+553 LWQEEQARLGDSFTT
-568 RGFVDSVLR
+568 REFVDSVLQ
-577 AGPVPIDALS
+577 AGPIPIDALT
-587 SLIN
+587 LTLR

>member
-1 MSRNITRLMV
+1 MIRFIT
-11 IPGVLMNRLHLFPYT
+11 FPYM
-26 LAVALLLIASAAQA
+26 LVIALCLTTGTAQA
-40 ESDLNALVE
+40 GTELDAQVDA
-49 SYIDTWAEFYPS
+49 YISEWAEFYPS
-61 KALSNGL
+61 AALSNGL
-68 KEAAWKFEDF
+68 KDAAWEFEDF
-78 SGNRA
+78 SGNRV
-83 GEWIAYNR
+83 EQWIAYNQH
-91 RTLEMLESL
+91 TLEMLEAL
-100 SDLSVNE
+100 SGLSVNE

-117 ARRELERWAHDEALV
+117 AMRELERWVHDKALV
-132 NQPSWYAEV
+132 NQPAWYAEV

-146 TYILVRD
+146 TYILVRE

-159 KVDAVL
+159 KFDAVL
-165 QRLPGVQSMCQ
+165 QRLPGIQSMCE
-176 LGIVSLQD
+176 LGIVNLQD

-191 RAVEV
+191 RAVQV

-201 TFYQDSLPGLM
+201 TFYHDSLPGLM
-212 QDWSGGKQQEQVTQV
+212 NDWSGGTRREQVTQA
-227 ISDTV
+227 INDTV
-232 NSVDAL
+232 SSADAL
-238 LHHIREDVLPDAS
+238 VRHIRDNVLPDAS

-258 RDYARKLRIYTDSDL
+258 KDYARKLRIYTDSDL
-273 TPEQLRDSAT
+273 TPVQLRDSAA

-288 VRGLMVTEAT
+288 VRKLMATEAE
-298 AWWNER
+298 AWWNEQGSGSPM
-304 VVALALPADEN
+304 PADEN
-315 ELLGTAMAAMEHN
+315 ELLEAVMTEMEQA
-328 RSDNRSDFLN
+328 RADNRADFLN
-338 FFKELTEKAE
+338 LFRELTDRAE
-348 TFMVENDLA
+348 RFLVQNDLA
-357 TIPLPR
+357 TVPLPR
-363 TMYVGLS
+363 TIYVGLS

-375 GAAVGGVYPAGP
+375 GAAYGGVYSTGP

-405 TPEQKNGFYRSF
+405 TAEQKNGFYRSF

-437 LKVAAATVPALRSL
+437 LKVAAATAPALRSL

-503 VEDWNKDQVMDFAV
+503 IHDWNKDQVMEFAV
-517 TRGLLPPQFALN
+517 TRGLLPPQFAVN

-553 LWAEENRRLGESFKT
+553 LWAEENRRLGENFKT
-568 RGFVDSVLR
+568 RDFVDKVLR
-577 AGPVPIDALS
+577 AGPVPIDTL
-587 SLIN
+587 

>member
-1 MSRNITRLMV
+1 MMKSNKYFF
-11 IPGVLMNRLHLFPYT
+11 VLTAAFCLVAGTVQAKPT
-26 LAVALLLIASAAQA
+26 LNELV
-40 ESDLNALVE
+40 NA
-49 SYIDTWAEFYPS
+49 YIEEWAGFYPS
-61 KALSNGL
+61 EALSNGL
-68 KEAAWKFEDF
+68 KEAAWEFENF
-78 SGNRA
+78 SGNRVA
-83 GEWIAYNR
+83 EWINYNR

-100 SDLSVNE
+100 PDLSVDE

-117 ARRELERWAHDEALV
+117 ASRELERWVHDGALA

-165 QRLPGVQSMCQ
+165 QRLPGVQSMCK
-176 LGIVSLQD
+176 LGVVSLQD

-201 TFYQDSLPGLM
+201 TFYRDSLPGLM
-212 QDWSGGKQQEQVTQV
+212 HDWSGGKRQEQVTQV
-227 ISDTV
+227 INDTV

-238 LHHIREDVLPDAS
+238 VRHIRENVLPDAS

-258 RDYARKLRIYTDSDL
+258 KDYARKLRIYTDSDL
-273 TPEQLRDSAT
+273 TPAQLRDSAA

-288 VRGLMVTEAT
+288 VRRLMVIEAK
-298 AWWNER
+298 AWWTELGSS
-304 VVALALPADEN
+304 APMPADEN
-315 ELLGTAMAAMEHN
+315 ELLEAVMAKMEQA
-328 RSDNRSDFLN
+328 RSDNRSDFLD
-338 FFKELTEKAE
+338 FFRDLTDRAEK
-348 TFMVENDLA
+348 FLVENDLA
-357 TIPLPR
+357 TVPLPR
-363 TMYVGLS
+363 TIYVGLS

-375 GAAVGGVYPAGP
+375 GAAYGGVYSTGP

-405 TPEQKNGFYRSF
+405 TSEQKNGFYRSF

-437 LKVAAATVPALRSL
+437 YKVAAATAPALRTL

-503 VEDWNKDQVMDFAV
+503 VHDWNKDQVMEFAV

-547 FHGFRA
+547 FHGFRE
-553 LWAEENRRLGESFKT
+553 LWQQENERLGENFNT
-568 RGFVDSVLR
+568 REFVDRVLR
-577 AGPVPIDALS
+577 AGPIPIDALTLNS
-587 SLIN
+587 GHP

>member
-1 MSRNITRLMV
+1 
-11 IPGVLMNRLHLFPYT
+11 MNGLNKLPLR
-26 LAVALLLIASAAQA
+26 LLIALCLTTGTAQA
-40 ESDLNALVE
+40 GTELDARVDA
-49 SYIDTWAEFYPS
+49 YISKWAEFYPS
-61 KALSNGL
+61 EALSNGL
-68 KEAAWKFEDF
+68 KEAAWEFEDF
-78 SGNRA
+78 SGNRVD
-83 GEWIAYNR
+83 EWTAYNR
-91 RTLEMLESL
+91 HTLEMLEAL

-117 ARRELERWAHDEALV
+117 AMRELERWVHDKALV
-132 NQPSWYAEV
+132 NQPAWYAEV

-146 TYILVRD
+146 TYILVRE

-159 KVDAVL
+159 KFDAVL
-165 QRLPGVQSMCQ
+165 QRLQGVQSMCA
-176 LGIVSLQD
+176 LGITKLQD

-191 RAVEV
+191 RAVQV

-201 TFYQDSLPGLM
+201 TFYHDSLPGLM
-212 QDWSGGKQQEQVTQV
+212 HGWSGGERQEQLTQV
-227 ISDTV
+227 IDGTV
-232 NSVDAL
+232 SSLDAL
-238 LHHIREDVLPDAS
+238 VRHIRDNVLPDTS

-258 RDYARKLRIYTDSDL
+258 KDYARKLRIYTDSDL
-273 TPEQLRDSAT
+273 TPAQLRDSAA
-283 AEIEE
+283 AEIGE
-288 VRGLMVTEAT
+288 VRRLMAIQAE
-298 AWWNER
+298 AWWNEQEPS
-304 VVALALPADEN
+304 APMPADEN
-315 ELLGTAMAAMEHN
+315 ELLEAVMTEMEQA
-328 RSDNRSDFLN
+328 RADNRADFLD
-338 FFKELTEKAE
+338 FFRDLTDRAEK
-348 TFMVENDLA
+348 FLVENDLA
-357 TIPLPR
+357 TVPLPR
-363 TMYVGLS
+363 TIYVGLS

-375 GAAVGGVYPAGP
+375 GAAYGGVYSTGP

-405 TPEQKNGFYRSF
+405 TLEQKNGFYRSF

-437 LKVAAATVPALRSL
+437 YKVAAATAPALRTL

-472 GWDDHNRLT
+472 GWDDYNRLT

-503 VEDWNKDQVMDFAV
+503 VEGWNRDQVMDFAV
-517 TRGLLPPQFALN
+517 KRGLLPPQFALN

-553 LWAEENRRLGESFKT
+553 LWAEENRRLGEDFKT
-568 RGFVDSVLR
+568 REFVDKILR
-577 AGPVPIDALS
+577 AGAIPIDALS
-587 SLIN
+587 SLFN

>member
-1 MSRNITRLMV
+1 MNRNITWPMV

-26 LAVALLLIASAAQA
+26 LTIALFLIAGTAQA

-61 KALSNGL
+61 EALSNGL
-68 KEAAWKFEDF
+68 KEAAWEFEDF
-78 SGNRA
+78 SGNRVEQWV
-83 GEWIAYNR
+83 GYNQ
-91 RTLEMLESL
+91 RTLEMLASL
-100 SDLSVNE
+100 SNLSVNE
-107 QVDARVLRRQ
+107 RVDARVLRRQ
-117 ARRELERWAHDEALV
+117 AMRELERWAHDEALA
-132 NQPSWYAEV
+132 NQPAWYAEV

-165 QRLPGVQSMCQ
+165 QRLPGVRSMCK
-176 LGIVSLQD
+176 LGVVSLQD

-212 QDWSGGKQQEQVTQV
+212 HDWSGGKQQEQVTQV
-227 ISDTV
+227 INDTV

-238 LHHIREDVLPDAS
+238 LHHFREDVLPHAS

-258 RDYARKLRIYTDSDL
+258 RDYARKLRIYTDRDL
-273 TPEQLRDSAT
+273 TPDQLRDSAA

-288 VRGLMVTEAT
+288 VRRLMVIEAN
-298 AWWNER
+298 AWWNEQESGSPM
-304 VVALALPADEN
+304 PADEN
-315 ELLGTAMAAMEHN
+315 ELLEAVMEEMEQA
-328 RSDNRSDFLN
+328 RSDNRADFLD
-338 FFKELTEKAE
+338 FFRDLTDRAE
-348 TFMVENDLA
+348 TFLLANDLA
-357 TIPLPR
+357 TVPLPR
-363 TMYVGLS
+363 TIYVGLS

-375 GAAVGGVYPAGP
+375 GAAYGGVYSAGP
-387 FNPGADTLFYLP
+387 FNPGAGTLFYLP

-405 TPEQKNGFYRSF
+405 SPEQKEGFYRSF

-437 LKVAAATVPALRSL
+437 LKVAADSAPALRSL

-541 PSYFLG
+541 PSYFIG

-553 LWAEENRRLGESFKT
+553 LWAEENRRLGENFNTKD
-568 RGFVDSVLR
+568 FVDKVLR
-577 AGPVPIDALS
+577 AGAIPIDAVPS
-587 SLIN
+587 VIK

>member
-1 MSRNITRLMV
+1 MSRINLCSWILAFTV
-11 IPGVLMNRLHLFPYT
+11 CVVPGTVWAATPDDE
-26 LAVALLLIASAAQA
+26 LI
-40 ESDLNALVE
+40 EY
-49 SYIDTWAEFYPS
+49 YIEEWIGFYPS

-68 KEAAWKFEDF
+68 KGAAWQFEDF
-78 SGNRA
+78 SGNRVE
-83 GEWIAYNR
+83 EWIDFNLQ
-91 RTLEMLESL
+91 TMKMLDAL
-100 SDLSVNE
+100 PDVSVN
-107 QVDARVLRRQ
+107 VAINKRVLRRQ
-117 ARRELERWAHDEALV
+117 ARRELERWVHDGALV
-132 NQPSWYAEV
+132 NQPIWYAEV

-146 TYILVRD
+146 TYILVRE

-159 KVDAVL
+159 KLEAVL
-165 QRLPGVQSMCQ
+165 QRLKGVQSLCD
-176 LGIVSLQD
+176 LGITNLQN
-184 GSPERTR
+184 GSGERTR

-196 LERTR
+196 LERTK

-212 QDWSGGKQQEQVTQV
+212 HDWSGGNQHDQSTQV

-232 NSVDAL
+232 NTVDAL
-238 LHHIREDVLPDAS
+238 LRHIRETVLPDAS
-251 IPDRLDD
+251 IPDRLDN
-258 RDYARKLRIYTDSDL
+258 RDYERKLRIYTDSDL
-273 TPEQLRDSAT
+273 TPAQLRDSAA

-288 VRGLMVTEAT
+288 VRRLMVIEAE
-298 AWWNER
+298 AWWNEQGSDSPM
-304 VVALALPADEN
+304 PADES
-315 ELLGTAMAAMEHN
+315 ELLEVVMAEMEQA

-338 FFKELTEKAE
+338 LFRELTDRAE
-348 TFMVENDLA
+348 RFLVQNDLA
-357 TIPLPR
+357 TVPLPR
-363 TMYVGLS
+363 TIYVGLS

-375 GAAVGGVYPAGP
+375 GAAYGGVYAAGP

-437 LKVAAATVPALRSL
+437 LRVAAGAAPALRTL
-451 FGNGVYIEGWGTF
+451 FANGVYVEGWGTF

-503 VEDWNKDQVMDFAV
+503 VHDWDKDQLMEFAV
-517 TRGLLPPQFALN
+517 ARGLLPPQFALN

-547 FHGFRA
+547 FHGFRK
-553 LWAEENRRLGESFKT
+553 LWQEEQARLGDSFTT
-568 RGFVDSVLR
+568 REFVDSVLQ
-577 AGPVPIDALS
+577 AGPIPIDALT
-587 SLIN
+587 LTLR

>member
-1 MSRNITRLMV
+1 MALTGELM
-11 IPGVLMNRLHLFPYT
+11 IRFDTLPHTLIIALCLFT
-26 LAVALLLIASAAQA
+26 GTVQAGAGSDALI
-40 ESDLNALVE
+40 E
-49 SYIDTWAEFYPS
+49 SYIGKWTAFYPS

-68 KEAAWKFEDF
+68 KEAAWDFENF
-78 SGNRA
+78 SGNRVE
-83 GEWIAYNR
+83 EWIAYNR

-100 SDLSVNE
+100 SDLSANQ

-117 ARRELERWAHDEALV
+117 ARRELERWVHDGALA
-132 NQPSWYAEV
+132 NQPAWYAEV

-165 QRLPGVQSMCQ
+165 QRLPGVQSLCK
-176 LGIVSLQD
+176 LGVVNLQN
-184 GSPERTR
+184 GSSERTR

-212 QDWSGGKQQEQVTQV
+212 HDWSGGKRQEQVTQV
-227 ISDTV
+227 INDTV

-251 IPDRLDD
+251 IPDHLDD
-258 RDYARKLRIYTDSDL
+258 HDYARKLRIYTDSDL
-273 TPEQLRDSAT
+273 TPAQLRDRAA

-288 VRGLMVTEAT
+288 VRRLMVLEAG
-298 AWWNER
+298 AWWNEQGSSAP
-304 VVALALPADEN
+304 VPASEN
-315 ELLGTAMAAMEHN
+315 ELLEAAMAKMEEA
-328 RSDNRSDFLN
+328 RSDNRADFLN
-338 FFKELTEKAE
+338 FFRELTDRAE
-348 TFMVENDLA
+348 TFLLENDLA
-357 TIPLPR
+357 TVPLPR
-363 TMYVGLS
+363 TIYVGLS
-370 PDHFS
+370 PNHFS
-375 GAAVGGVYPAGP
+375 GAAYGGVYSTGP

-405 TPEQKNGFYRSF
+405 SPEQKEGFYRSF

-437 LKVAAATVPALRSL
+437 YKVAAATAPALRTL

-503 VEDWNKDQVMDFAV
+503 VEDWNRGQVLEFAV

-553 LWAEENRRLGESFKT
+553 LWAEENNRLGGAFNT
-568 RGFVDSVLR
+568 RDFVDRVLQ
-577 AGPVPIDALS
+577 AGPIPIDALALYLGS
-587 SLIN
+587 E

>member
-1 MSRNITRLMV
+1 MNRNITRPMV

-26 LAVALLLIASAAQA
+26 LAIALLLVAGAAQA
-40 ESDLNALVE
+40 EAELNALVE

-61 KALSNGL
+61 EALSNGL
-68 KEAAWKFEDF
+68 KEAAWEFEDF
-78 SGNRA
+78 SGNRV
-83 GEWIAYNR
+83 GEWIGYNR
-91 RTLEMLESL
+91 RTLETLESL
-100 SDLSVNE
+100 SDLSIDE

-117 ARRELERWAHDEALV
+117 AMRELERWVRDDALV
-132 NQPSWYAEV
+132 NQPAWYAEV

-146 TYILVRD
+146 TYILVRE

-159 KVDAVL
+159 KFDAVL
-165 QRLPGVQSMCQ
+165 QRLPGVRSMCE
-176 LGIVSLQD
+176 LGVVNLQD
-184 GSPERTR
+184 GSPERIR

-201 TFYQDSLPGLM
+201 TFYRDSLPGLM
-212 QDWSGGKQQEQVTQV
+212 HDWSGGKRQEQVTQV
-227 ISDTV
+227 INDTV

-238 LHHIREDVLPDAS
+238 VRHIRENVLPDAS

-273 TPEQLRDSAT
+273 TPDQLRDSAA
-283 AEIEE
+283 AEIDE
-288 VRGLMVTEAT
+288 VRRLMVIEAE
-298 AWWNER
+298 AWWNEQGTG
-304 VVALALPADEN
+304 APMPADEN
-315 ELLGTAMAAMEHN
+315 GLLQAVMEEMEQA
-328 RSDNRSDFLN
+328 RADNRADFLDL
-338 FFKELTEKAE
+338 FRDLTDRAEK
-348 TFMVENDLA
+348 FLLENDLA
-357 TIPLPR
+357 TVPLPR
-363 TMYVGLS
+363 TIYVGLS

-375 GAAVGGVYPAGP
+375 GAAYGGVYSTGP

-399 SIPDDS
+399 SIPDAS
-405 TPEQKNGFYRSF
+405 TPEQKEGFYRSF

-437 LKVAAATVPALRSL
+437 LKVAAATAPALRSL

-547 FHGFRA
+547 FHGFRT
-553 LWAEENRRLGESFKT
+553 LWAEENRRLGENFKT
-568 RGFVDSVLR
+568 RDFVDKVLR
-577 AGPVPIDALS
+577 AGPIPIDAL
-587 SLIN
+587 

>member
-1 MSRNITRLMV
+1 MTKSNKYFF
-11 IPGVLMNRLHLFPYT
+11 VLTAAFCL
-26 LAVALLLIASAAQA
+26 VAGTVQA
-40 ESDLNALVE
+40 KPNLNELVNA
-49 SYIDTWAEFYPS
+49 YIEEWAGFYPS
-61 KALSNGL
+61 EALSNGL
-68 KEAAWKFEDF
+68 KEAAWEFENF
-78 SGNRA
+78 SGNRV
-83 GEWIAYNR
+83 EQWVDYNR

-100 SDLSVNE
+100 ADLSIDE

-117 ARRELERWAHDEALV
+117 ARRELERWVHDGALA

-159 KVDAVL
+159 KVDGVL
-165 QRLPGVQSMCQ
+165 QRLPGVQSMCK
-176 LGIVSLQD
+176 LGVVSLQD

-201 TFYQDSLPGLM
+201 TFYQDNLPGLM
-212 QDWSGGKQQEQVTQV
+212 HDWSGGKQQEQVTQV
-227 ISDTV
+227 INDTV
-232 NSVDAL
+232 DSVDAL
-238 LHHIREDVLPDAS
+238 VRHIRDNVLPDAS
-251 IPDRLDD
+251 IPDRLTDK
-258 RDYARKLRIYTDSDL
+258 DYARKLSIFTDSDL
-273 TPEQLRDSAT
+273 TPAQLRDRAA

-288 VRGLMVTEAT
+288 VRRLMAIEAK
-298 AWWNER
+298 AWWN
-304 VVALALPADEN
+304 AQGSSAPMPADEN
-315 ELLGTAMAAMEHN
+315 ELLQAAMAKMEEA
-328 RSDNRSDFLN
+328 RSDNRADFLD
-338 FFKELTEKAE
+338 FFRDLTDRSEK
-348 TFMVENDLA
+348 FLVENDLA
-357 TIPLPR
+357 TVPLPR
-363 TMYVGLS
+363 TIYVGLS

-375 GAAVGGVYPAGP
+375 GAAYGGVYSAGP

-405 TPEQKNGFYRSF
+405 TPEQKEGFYRSF

-437 LKVAAATVPALRSL
+437 LKIGASEAPALRTL

-472 GWDDHNRLT
+472 GWDDHDRFT

-503 VEDWNKDQVMDFAV
+503 VEGWNRDQLMEFAV

-553 LWAEENRRLGESFKT
+553 LWAAENKRLGEDFKT
-568 RGFVDSVLR
+568 REFVDKVLR
-577 AGPVPIDALS
+577 AGPVPIDVLS

>member
-1 MSRNITRLMV
+1 MMKSNKYFF
-11 IPGVLMNRLHLFPYT
+11 VLTAAFCL
-26 LAVALLLIASAAQA
+26 VAGTVQA
-40 ESDLNALVE
+40 KSNLNELVNA
-49 SYIDTWAEFYPS
+49 YIEEWAGFYPS
-61 KALSNGL
+61 EALSNGL
-68 KEAAWKFEDF
+68 KEAAWEFEDF
-78 SGNRA
+78 SGNRV
-83 GEWIAYNR
+83 GEWIGYNR
-91 RTLEMLESL
+91 RTVEMLESL
-100 SDLSVNE
+100 SDLSVDE

-117 ARRELERWAHDEALV
+117 ANRELERWVHEEALV
-132 NQPSWYAEV
+132 NQPAWYAEV

-165 QRLPGVQSMCQ
+165 QRLPGVQSMCK

-201 TFYQDSLPGLM
+201 TFYHDNLPGLM
-212 QDWSGGKQQEQVTQV
+212 HDWSGGKRQEQVTQV
-227 ISDTV
+227 INDTV

-258 RDYARKLRIYTDSDL
+258 QDYARKLRIYTDSDL
-273 TPEQLRDSAT
+273 TPAQLRDHAA

-288 VRGLMVTEAT
+288 VRRLMAIEAK
-298 AWWNER
+298 AWWNEQESGSPM
-304 VVALALPADEN
+304 PADEN
-315 ELLGTAMAAMEHN
+315 GLLEVVMEEMEQA
-328 RSDNRSDFLN
+328 RSDNRSDFLD
-338 FFKELTEKAE
+338 FFRDLTDRAE
-348 TFMVENDLA
+348 TFLLENDLA
-357 TIPLPR
+357 TVPLPR
-363 TMYVGLS
+363 TIYVGLS

-375 GAAVGGVYPAGP
+375 GAAYGGVYSTGP

-405 TPEQKNGFYRSF
+405 SPEQKEGFYRSF

-437 LKVAAATVPALRSL
+437 LKVAADSAPALRTL

-472 GWDDHNRLT
+472 GWDEHNRLT

-503 VEDWNKDQVMDFAV
+503 VEDWNQDQVMDFAV

-553 LWAEENRRLGESFKT
+553 LWAEENRRLGESFNT
-568 RGFVDSVLR
+568 RDFVDKVLR
-577 AGPVPIDALS
+577 AGAIPIDALS
-587 SLIN
+587 SVIK

>member
-1 MSRNITRLMV
+1 MLV
-11 IPGVLMNRLHLFPYT
+11 I
-26 LAVALLLIASAAQA
+26 ALCLTAGTAQA
-40 ESDLNALVE
+40 GTELDAQVDA
-49 SYIDTWAEFYPS
+49 YISKWAEFYPS
-61 KALSNGL
+61 EALSNGL
-68 KEAAWKFEDF
+68 KESAWEFEDF
-78 SGNRA
+78 SGNRVD
-83 GEWIAYNR
+83 EWIAYNR

-100 SDLSVNE
+100 SGLSVNE
-107 QVDARVLRRQ
+107 QVDARILRRQ
-117 ARRELERWAHDEALV
+117 ARRELERWVHDKALV
-132 NQPSWYAEV
+132 NQPAWYAEV

-146 TYILVRD
+146 TYILVRE
-153 QFTPEE
+153 QFIPEE
-159 KVDAVL
+159 KFDAVL
-165 QRLPGVQSMCQ
+165 QRLPGIQSICEV
-176 LGIVSLQD
+176 GIVNLQD

-191 RAVEV
+191 RAVQV

-201 TFYQDSLPGLM
+201 TFYHDSLSGLM
-212 QDWSGGKQQEQVTQV
+212 HDWSDGERQEQVTQV
-227 ISDTV
+227 IDDTV

-238 LHHIREDVLPDAS
+238 VRHIRDNVLLDAS

-258 RDYARKLRIYTDSDL
+258 KDYARKLRIYTDSDL
-273 TPEQLRDSAT
+273 TPAQLRDSAA

-288 VRGLMVTEAT
+288 VRRLMTIEAE
-298 AWWNER
+298 AWWNEQESS
-304 VVALALPADEN
+304 APLPADEN
-315 ELLGTAMAAMEHN
+315 ELLEAVIAEMEQA
-328 RSDNRSDFLN
+328 RADNRSDFLDL
-338 FFKELTEKAE
+338 FRELTDRAE
-348 TFMVENDLA
+348 RFLAENDLA
-357 TIPLPR
+357 TVPLPR
-363 TMYVGLS
+363 TIYVGLS

-375 GAAVGGVYPAGP
+375 GAAYGGVYPAGP

-405 TPEQKNGFYRSF
+405 TLEQKNGFYRSF

-437 LKVAAATVPALRSL
+437 YKVAAATAPALRTL

-503 VEDWNKDQVMDFAV
+503 VEGWNKDQVMEFAV
-517 TRGLLPPQFALN
+517 TRGLLPPQFAVN

-547 FHGFRA
+547 FHGFRE
-553 LWAEENRRLGESFKT
+553 LWEEESRRLGEDFKT
-568 RGFVDSVLR
+568 RDFVDRVLR
-577 AGPVPIDALS
+577 AGAVPIDTL
-587 SLIN
+587 

>member
-1 MSRNITRLMV
+1 
-11 IPGVLMNRLHLFPYT
+11 MNGLNKLLLR
-26 LAVALLLIASAAQA
+26 LLIALCLAAGAAQA
-40 ESDLNALVE
+40 GTELDARVDA
-49 SYIDTWAEFYPS
+49 YISKWAEFYPS
-61 KALSNGL
+61 EALSNGL
-68 KEAAWKFEDF
+68 KEAAWEFEDF

-83 GEWIAYNR
+83 DEWTAYNR
-91 RTLEMLESL
+91 RTLEMLEAL

-117 ARRELERWAHDEALV
+117 AMRELERWVHDKALV
-132 NQPSWYAEV
+132 NQPAWYTEV

-146 TYILVRD
+146 TYILVRE

-159 KVDAVL
+159 KFDAVL
-165 QRLPGVQSMCQ
+165 QRLQGVQSMCA
-176 LGIVSLQD
+176 LGIANLQD

-201 TFYQDSLPGLM
+201 TFYHDSLPGLM
-212 QDWSGGKQQEQVTQV
+212 NDWSGGTRREQATQV
-227 ISDTV
+227 INGTV

-238 LHHIREDVLPDAS
+238 VRHIRESVLPNAS

-273 TPEQLRDSAT
+273 TPAQLRDSAA

-288 VRGLMVTEAT
+288 VRRLMAIEAE
-298 AWWNER
+298 AWWNEQE
-304 VVALALPADEN
+304 ASAPMPADES
-315 ELLGTAMAAMEHN
+315 ELLEAVMTEME
-328 RSDNRSDFLN
+328 RARADNRSDFLN
-338 FFKELTEKAE
+338 LFRELTDRAEK
-348 TFMVENDLA
+348 FLVQHDLA
-357 TIPLPR
+357 TVPLPR
-363 TMYVGLS
+363 TIYVGLS

-375 GAAVGGVYPAGP
+375 GAAYGGVYSTGP

-405 TPEQKNGFYRSF
+405 TLEQKNGFYRSF

-437 LKVAAATVPALRSL
+437 LKVAAATGPALRSL

-503 VEDWNKDQVMDFAV
+503 VHDWNKDQVMEFAV

-553 LWAEENRRLGESFKT
+553 LWAEENRRLGEDFKT
-568 RGFVDSVLR
+568 RDFVDKVLR
-577 AGPVPIDALS
+577 AGPVPIDTL
-587 SLIN
+587 

>member
-1 MSRNITRLMV
+1 MLVIALCLITGTVQAGTELD
-11 IPGVLMNRLHLFPYT
+11 
-26 LAVALLLIASAAQA
+26 AQVDA
-40 ESDLNALVE
+40 
-49 SYIDTWAEFYPS
+49 YISKWAEFYPS
-61 KALSNGL
+61 EALSNGL
-68 KEAAWKFEDF
+68 KEAAWEFEDF
-78 SGNRA
+78 SGNKVD
-83 GEWIAYNR
+83 EWIAYNR
-91 RTLEMLESL
+91 RTLEMLEAL
-100 SDLSVNE
+100 SGLSINE

-117 ARRELERWAHDEALV
+117 AGRELERWVHDGALA

-146 TYILVRD
+146 TYILVRE

-159 KVDAVL
+159 KFDAVL
-165 QRLPGVQSMCQ
+165 QRLQGVQSMSA
-176 LGIVSLQD
+176 LGIANLQD

-201 TFYQDSLPGLM
+201 TFYRDSLPGLM
-212 QDWSGGKQQEQVTQV
+212 RDWSGGKRRDQVTQV
-227 ISDTV
+227 IDDTV

-238 LHHIREDVLPDAS
+238 VRHIRENVLPDAS

-258 RDYARKLRIYTDSDL
+258 QDYARKLRIYTDSAL
-273 TPEQLRDSAT
+273 TPAQLRDSAM

-288 VRGLMVTEAT
+288 VRKLMATEAK
-298 AWWNER
+298 AWWKEQGSSSPM
-304 VVALALPADEN
+304 PADEN
-315 ELLGTAMAAMEHN
+315 DLLEAVMAEMEQA
-328 RSDNRSDFLN
+328 RADNRADFLD
-338 FFKELTEKAE
+338 FFRELTDRAE
-348 TFMVENDLA
+348 RFLVQNDLA
-357 TIPLPR
+357 TVPLPR
-363 TMYVGLS
+363 TIYVGLS

-375 GAAVGGVYPAGP
+375 GAAYGGVYSTGP

-405 TPEQKNGFYRSF
+405 TLEQKNGFYRSF

-437 LKVAAATVPALRSL
+437 YKVAAATAPALRTL

-503 VEDWNKDQVMDFAV
+503 VEGWNRDQVMDFAV
-517 TRGLLPPQFALN
+517 KRGLLPPQFALN

-553 LWAEENRRLGESFKT
+553 LWAEENRRLGEDFKT
-568 RGFVDSVLR
+568 RDFVDKVLR
-577 AGPVPIDALS
+577 AGPVPIDTL
-587 SLIN
+587 

>member
-1 MSRNITRLMV
+1 MSRINLCSWILAFTV
-11 IPGVLMNRLHLFPYT
+11 CVVPGTVWAATPDDE
-26 LAVALLLIASAAQA
+26 LI
-40 ESDLNALVE
+40 EY
-49 SYIDTWAEFYPS
+49 YIEEWIGFYPS

-68 KEAAWKFEDF
+68 KGAAWQFEDF
-78 SGNRA
+78 SGNRVE
-83 GEWIAYNR
+83 EWIDFNLQ
-91 RTLEMLESL
+91 TMKMLDAL
-100 SDLSVNE
+100 PDVSVN
-107 QVDARVLRRQ
+107 VAINKRVLRRQ
-117 ARRELERWAHDEALV
+117 ARRELERWVHDGALV
-132 NQPSWYAEV
+132 NQPIWYAEV

-146 TYILVRD
+146 TYILVRE

-159 KVDAVL
+159 KLEAVL
-165 QRLPGVQSMCQ
+165 QRLKGVQSLCE
-176 LGIVSLQD
+176 LGITNLQN

-196 LERTR
+196 LERTK
-201 TFYQDSLPGLM
+201 TFYRDSLPGLM
-212 QDWSGGKQQEQVTQV
+212 HDWSGGNQHDQSTQV

-232 NSVDAL
+232 NTVDAL
-238 LHHIREDVLPDAS
+238 VRHIRENVLPDAS

-258 RDYARKLRIYTDSDL
+258 RDYERKLRIYTDSDL
-273 TPEQLRDSAT
+273 TPAQLRDSAA

-288 VRGLMVTEAT
+288 VRRLMAIEAE
-298 AWWNER
+298 AWWNEQGSDSPM
-304 VVALALPADEN
+304 PADEN
-315 ELLGTAMAAMEHN
+315 ELLEAVMAEMERA

-338 FFKELTEKAE
+338 LFRELTDRAE
-348 TFMVENDLA
+348 RFLVQNDLA
-357 TIPLPR
+357 TVPLPR
-363 TMYVGLS
+363 TIYVGLS

-375 GAAVGGVYPAGP
+375 GAAYGGVYAAGP

-437 LKVAAATVPALRSL
+437 LKVAAGAAPALRTL
-451 FGNGVYIEGWGTF
+451 FANGVYVEGWGTF

-503 VEDWNKDQVMDFAV
+503 VHDWDKDQLMEFAV

-547 FHGFRA
+547 FHGFRK
-553 LWAEENRRLGESFKT
+553 LWQEEQARLGDSFTT
-568 RGFVDSVLR
+568 REFVDSVLQ
-577 AGPVPIDALS
+577 AGPIPIDALT
-587 SLIN
+587 LTLR

>member
-1 MSRNITRLMV
+1 MIRFIT
-11 IPGVLMNRLHLFPYT
+11 FPYM
-26 LAVALLLIASAAQA
+26 LVIALCLTTGTAQA
-40 ESDLNALVE
+40 GTELDAQVDA
-49 SYIDTWAEFYPS
+49 YISEWAEFYPS
-61 KALSNGL
+61 AALSNGL
-68 KEAAWKFEDF
+68 KDAAWEFEDF
-78 SGNRA
+78 SGNRV
-83 GEWIAYNR
+83 EQWIAYNQH
-91 RTLEMLESL
+91 TLEMLEAL
-100 SDLSVNE
+100 SGPSVNE

-117 ARRELERWAHDEALV
+117 AMRELERWVHDKALV
-132 NQPSWYAEV
+132 NQPAWYAEV

-146 TYILVRD
+146 TYILVRE

-159 KVDAVL
+159 KFDAVL
-165 QRLPGVQSMCQ
+165 QRLPEIQSMCE
-176 LGIVSLQD
+176 LGIASLQD

-191 RAVEV
+191 RAVQV

-201 TFYQDSLPGLM
+201 TFYHDSLPGLM
-212 QDWSGGKQQEQVTQV
+212 HGWSGGERQEQVAQV
-227 ISDTV
+227 IDDTV
-232 NSVDAL
+232 SSLDAL
-238 LHHIREDVLPDAS
+238 VRHIRENVLPAAS

-258 RDYARKLRIYTDSDL
+258 KDYARKLRIYTDSDL
-273 TPEQLRDSAT
+273 TPVQLRDSAA

-288 VRGLMVTEAT
+288 VRKLMAIEAE
-298 AWWNER
+298 AWWNEQGSGSPM
-304 VVALALPADEN
+304 PADEN
-315 ELLGTAMAAMEHN
+315 ELLEAVMTEMEQA
-328 RSDNRSDFLN
+328 RADNRADFLD
-338 FFKELTEKAE
+338 FFRELTDRAE
-348 TFMVENDLA
+348 RFLVQNDLA
-357 TIPLPR
+357 TVPLPR
-363 TMYVGLS
+363 TIYVGLS

-375 GAAVGGVYPAGP
+375 GAAYGGVYSTGP
-387 FNPGADTLFYLP
+387 FNSSADTLFYLP

-405 TPEQKNGFYRSF
+405 TLEQKNGFYRSF

-437 LKVAAATVPALRSL
+437 LKVAAATAPALRSL

-503 VEDWNKDQVMDFAV
+503 VEGWNKDQVMEFAV

-547 FHGFRA
+547 FHGFRK
-553 LWAEENRRLGESFKT
+553 LWEEENERLGSDFKT
-568 RGFVDSVLR
+568 REFVDRILR
-577 AGPVPIDALS
+577 AGAIPIDTL
-587 SLIN
+587 